1 MATKKFKEK
10 VEKKSS
16 EKLETSSEKT
26 VIIVESPAK
35 AKTIENILGKEYK
48 VISSKG
54 HVADLPQKDFG
65 VDLKTLDLKFEIIP
79 GKEEHVEFIR
89 NTVKGKKVLLASD
102 PDREGEAI
110 AWHLARLIE
119 NDATDKKRITFSAIV
134 PSVIK
139 EAIKNP
145 RDIDLNKVNAQ
156 LARRVLDRIVGYK
169 ISPLLWRILKDA
181 KSAGRVQSAALKM
194 ICDRERERFLFK
206 SVKYYNVW
214 FEKEDFK
221 AFLAKI
227 NGTKIKQTDITE
239 EIANSV
245 KEKVK
250 EVELAYIDVKEV
262 KKNPPAPYIT
272 STLQQ
277 EASYKLGFSVDKTM
291 KIAQQLYEGLDTP
304 EGHIAFIT
312 YMRTDSTRVSP
323 EAQEQT
329 KEFIYSNFGEKY
341 VGESSKAKSKAKT
354 KVQDAHECIRPV
366 DVNITPEKA
375 KNIFEKDHYRLYE
388 LIWRRF
394 LASQMVPSIYDQYT
408 YVFEGNIYTFQGSI
422 RERKFDGF
430 ELIYNPPKE
439 SENEDEEALTQHKNW
454 KKGETFDVEIKTQE
468 TQTNPPDRYTEA
480 SLVKALESEGIGRP
494 STYAAIIKTILD
506 RRYVKKERKNLVPT
520 VLGFIVDKYLSE
532 RFPEIVNKNFTANME
547 KELDEVENSKKDW
560 KELIREFNTEFFKDL
575 EKAQKQLFTI
585 DIKTNMKCSKCSD
598 GTLYLKVGKF
608 GLYLKC
614 NSCGVSETIL
624 GKPNAV
630 LVDDELYFVTE
641 EEKSE
646 KTDQNEELVEEKKT
660 YGKKSATSSTKKK
673 STISSKSVKT
683 QKTTIKKTTKSSKS
697 SKKGK

>member
-1 MATKKFKEK
+1 MATKKAKEK
-10 VEKKSS
+10 KNS
-16 EKLETSSEKT
+16 EKTETAFEKT

-65 VDLKTLDLKFEIIP
+65 VDLDTLDLKFEIIP
-79 GKEEHVEFIR
+79 GKEEYVEFIR
-89 NTVKGKKVLLASD
+89 NIVRGKKVLLASD

-119 NDATDKKRITFSAIV
+119 NDAAEKKRITFTAIV

-145 RDIDLNKVNAQ
+145 RDIDMNKVNAQ

-169 ISPLLWRILKDA
+169 ISPLLWKILKDA

-206 SVKYYNVW
+206 SINYFKVW

-221 AFLAKI
+221 AYLSKI
-227 NGTKIKQTDITE
+227 SGIKIKPTDITE
-239 EIANSV
+239 EIADTV
-245 KEKVK
+245 KDKVK
-250 EVELAYIDVKEV
+250 QVELVDIDVKEV
-262 KKNPPAPYIT
+262 KKNPPAPFIT

-304 EGHIAFIT
+304 QGHIAFIT
-312 YMRTDSTRVSP
+312 YMRTDSTRVAP
-323 EAQEQT
+323 ETIEQA
-329 KEFIYSNFGEKY
+329 KEYITSNFGEKY
-341 VGESSKAKSKAKT
+341 FGESSKAKSKAKA

-366 DVNITPEKA
+366 DINITPEIA
-375 KNIFEKDHYRLYE
+375 KNILEKDYYRLYE

-394 LASQMVPSIYDQYT
+394 LASQMVPSVYDQYT
-408 YVFEGNIYTFQGSI
+408 YVFESDIYTFQGST

-439 SENEDEEALTQHKNW
+439 AESEDEENLAQHKNW
-454 KKGETFDVEIKTQE
+454 KIGEKFEVEIKTQE

-494 STYAAIIKTILD
+494 STYATIIKTILD
-506 RRYVKKERKNLVPT
+506 RQYVKKERRNLVPT
-520 VLGFIVDKYLSE
+520 ILGFIVDKYLSE
-532 RFPEIVNKNFTANME
+532 GFPEIVNKNFTANME
-547 KELDEVENSKKDW
+547 KELDEIENSKKDW
-560 KELIREFNTEFFKDL
+560 KEVIKEFNSKFFKDL
-575 EKAQKQLFTI
+575 EKAQKQFFTI

-614 NSCGVSETIL
+614 DNCGANETLL

-630 LVDDELYFVTE
+630 LVNDELYFVTE
-641 EEKSE
+641 QEKSE
-646 KTDQNEELVEEKKT
+646 ETEQNEELSEEKKT
-660 YGKKSATSSTKKK
+660 YRKKSTTSSTKKK
-673 STISSKSVKT
+673 SYTSSKNV
-683 QKTTIKKTTKSSKS
+683 KTTKTKKTKTSSKS